1 MRWFSGLAILL
12 YLSLLCTPQGFV
24 VHDLRLAPLA
34 DQQLTA
40 VTAKPHSLNERTLA
54 ADDNDDV
61 VSGGENVAPAVT
73 APPVVTA
80 LPAFA
85 AAGFYR
91 YFSARAPPQP

>member
-12 YLSLLCTPQGFV
+12 YLSVLCTPQGFV

-34 DQQLTA
+34 EQQLTA
-40 VTAKPHSLNERTLA
+40 VTAKLHSLNERTLA

-61 VSGGENVAPAVT
+61 VSGGETVAPAVT
-73 APPVVTA
+73 APPVATA